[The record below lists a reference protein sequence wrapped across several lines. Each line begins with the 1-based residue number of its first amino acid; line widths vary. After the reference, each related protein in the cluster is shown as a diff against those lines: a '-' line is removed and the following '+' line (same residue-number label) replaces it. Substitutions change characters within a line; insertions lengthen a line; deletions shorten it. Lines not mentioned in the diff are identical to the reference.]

1 MNFNFLPFSLSETVT
16 AAINAVPTERSA
28 TSIWVCRLAPP
39 SARSDGFRC
48 RSKPK
53 AGRDQR
59 WNVGFQQEL
68 FPLTTLEVNYVGTTG
83 AHQQQ
88 AENINLPPAG
98 PGSVQTRRPYPR
110 FGNLSVNTQAMSSR
124 YHALQTK
131 LQKRVSDGF
140 WYLVS
145 YTYSSS
151 LRTVPAPEIGGNYV
165 YEEGPTP
172 SDTPQLFAF
181 SSGYALP
188 FARNN
193 SLLGGWQVQTIV
205 NFRSGL
211 PFTPTIS
218 RDVANNGVGGQRP
231 NRIGSGTV
239 ASPTIDQWFDK
250 TAFVVPDPFT
260 FGNSGAGI
268 LRADHQWNVDASLFK
283 RFAIPSGGRIELR
296 AEAFNLLNSVYFAAP
311 NTVIDTAAG
320 GRVTSTSNQAR
331 QIQLGVKYT
340 F

>member
-1 MNFNFLPFSLSETVT
+1 
-16 AAINAVPTERSA
+16 
-28 TSIWVCRLAPP
+28 
-39 SARSDGFRC
+39 
-48 RSKPK
+48 
-53 AGRDQR
+53 
-59 WNVGFQQEL
+59 
-68 FPLTTLEVNYVGTTG
+68 
-83 AHQQQ
+83 
-88 AENINLPPAG
+88 
-98 PGSVQTRRPYPR
+98 
-110 FGNLSVNTQAMSSR
+110 MSSR
-124 YHALQTK
+124 YDALQAK

-165 YEEGPTP
+165 YEEGPTV
-172 SDTPQLFAF
+172 SDTPHLFAF

-193 SLLGGWQVQTIV
+193 WLLGGWQVQTII

-218 RDVANNGVGGQRP
+218 RDVANDGVANQRP
-231 NRIGSGTV
+231 NRIGSGTL
-239 ASPTIDQWFDK
+239 ANPTIDQWFDK
-250 TAFVVPDPFT
+250 TAFVVPDQYT

-283 RFAIPSGGRIELR
+283 RFGMPGGKTIELR

-311 NTVIDTAAG
+311 NTVVDTAAG

-331 QIQLGVKYT
+331 QIQLGAKFT

>member
-1 MNFNFLPFSLSETVT
+1 MC
-16 AAINAVPTERSA
+16 I
-28 TSIWVCRLAPP
+28 
-39 SARSDGFRC
+39 
-48 RSKPK
+48 
-53 AGRDQR
+53 RDR
-59 WNVGFQQEL
+59 
-68 FPLTTLEVNYVGTTG
+68 
-83 AHQQQ
+83 
-88 AENINLPPAG
+88 AG

-165 YEEGPTP
+165 YEEGPAP
-172 SDTPQLFAF
+172 SDTPHLFAF

-231 NRIGSGTV
+231 NRIGSGTLTN
-239 ASPTIDQWFDK
+239 PTIDLWFDK
-250 TAFVVPDPFT
+250 AAFVVPDAFT

-283 RFAIPSGGRIELR
+283 RFGITSGTRIELR

-311 NTVIDTAAG
+311 NTVVDTAAG